1 MSYKFYNANAK
12 DLFVDD
18 CTIRAISLAEDRTW
32 NETYYKLSNL
42 ARKKGMMMD
51 SVQFIEEYLDERYE
65 RVREREVMSVGDF
78 ARKHTKGTYL
88 ITMPNHISI
97 IMDGGFIVDT
107 FDCSN
112 RIMQDAWRVV

>member
-1 MSYKFYNANAK
+1 MFRFYNANAK

-65 RVREREVMSVGDF
+65 RVREREAMSVGDF
-78 ARKHTKGTYL
+78 ARKHTMGTYL

-97 IMDGGFIVDT
+97 IMVGGFIVDT